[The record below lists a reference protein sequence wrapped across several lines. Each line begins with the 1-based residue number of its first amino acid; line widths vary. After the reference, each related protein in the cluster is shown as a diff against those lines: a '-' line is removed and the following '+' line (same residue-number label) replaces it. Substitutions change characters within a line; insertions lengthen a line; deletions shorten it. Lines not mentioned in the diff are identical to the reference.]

1 MGEMGYAFHQNN
13 ITIKASMSFRPS
25 EDIGE
30 KLQELKVLVHEAH
43 LLKKKTITKNNN
55 SKEQQHKNSPV
66 RLYCYV
72 LKLRKY

>member
-30 KLQELKVLVHEAH
+30 KLQELKVLVHVTH
-43 LLKKKTITKNNN
+43 LLKKKK
-55 SKEQQHKNSPV
+55 QQHKNAPV
-66 RLYCYV
+66 RQSLTFTQFKNITV
-72 LKLRKY
+72 LSKTVL